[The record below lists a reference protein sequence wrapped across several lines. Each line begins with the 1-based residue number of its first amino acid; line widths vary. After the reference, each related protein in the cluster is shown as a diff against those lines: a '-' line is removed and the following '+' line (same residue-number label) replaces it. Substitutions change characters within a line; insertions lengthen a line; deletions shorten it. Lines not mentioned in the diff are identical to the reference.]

1 MDERQY
7 KLGLKTCGA
16 AILLTYIYLLIE
28 IFYKLFS
35 TRNIENCAWE
45 IGLIILIS
53 ATIIFVGR
61 KDEAILLPKKIWGK
75 ELPIDLNG
83 ACKRERIK
91 NYFLNSIIFSAAMVF
106 TSLALMFAWKIPL
119 DSYFMFSGVSKE
131 LNVTLNCFIEFLVL
145 FVISLIL
152 DYSLGEYQIR
162 KYNKKLKDL
171 EGDK

>member
-61 KDEAILLPKKIWGK
+61 KDEAILLPKKISGK
-75 ELPIDLNG
+75 ELPVDLTR

-91 NYFLNSIIFSAAMVF
+91 NYFLDSIIFSVAMILI
-106 TSLALMFAWKIPL
+106 SLVAMFIGKIPL
-119 DSYFMFSGVSKE
+119 DSYFMLSGISKE
-131 LNVTLNCFIEFLVL
+131 LNITLNCFVEFMFL
-145 FVISLIL
+145 FVISLII

-162 KYNKKLKDL
+162 KYNKELKDL